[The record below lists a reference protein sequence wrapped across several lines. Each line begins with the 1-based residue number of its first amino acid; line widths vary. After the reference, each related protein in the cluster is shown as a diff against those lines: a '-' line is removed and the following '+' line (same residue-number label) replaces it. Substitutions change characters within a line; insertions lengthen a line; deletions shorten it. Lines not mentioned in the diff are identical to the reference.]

1 MIEAYAEKIK
11 ELETKKENLLKRRD
25 KINADIKKMES
36 KIKDYEDLIK
46 IQSFDSTVTVLK
58 EYGMSIDELMR
69 KITAGEIK

>member
-36 KIKDYEDLIK
+36 KIKDYEGLIK

-69 KITAGEIK
+69 KVTAGEIK

>member
-69 KITAGEIK
+69 KVTAGEIK